1 MKTRTKEGLDLSL
14 HFSLQY
20 ELIKEELPQ
29 LYRLLET
36 DYDRVFERLAR
47 NSVLEVA
54 SGYTAN
60 VYWTKRVE
68 IGDKM
73 KINLDKN
80 FKSVHA
86 RVMGFQ
92 LLKINLP
99 DGYENEIVKTQVMKQ
114 EELTFTKLRD
124 VSLSKQKVR
133 NIIAAGNRAVNNLN
147 NENKSLAV

>member
-1 MKTRTKEGLDLSL
+1 M
-14 HFSLQY
+14 
-20 ELIKEELPQ
+20 
-29 LYRLLET
+29 ET

-60 VYWTKRVE
+60 AYWTDRVA
-68 IGDKM
+68 IGEKM
-73 KINLDKN
+73 KTNLDKN
-80 FKSVHA
+80 FKGVHA

-114 EELTFTKLRD
+114 EELTFTKLR
-124 VSLSKQKVR
+124 
-133 NIIAAGNRAVNNLN
+133 
-147 NENKSLAV
+147 

>member
-1 MKTRTKEGLDLSL
+1 M
-14 HFSLQY
+14 
-20 ELIKEELPQ
+20 
-29 LYRLLET
+29 ET

-60 VYWTKRVE
+60 AYWTKRVE